1 MNSRIEQAIDDIESY
16 IDNCKFKAFSSDI
29 ILVSKPEIED
39 LLRELRMKTPEE
51 IKIYQKIISN
61 KEAILNDAKSKAQ
74 ELLDAAAVQTNELI
88 SEHQIMQQAYAQ
100 ANEIIEMATKQAQDI
115 LDNATIEANNVRA
128 SAMEYTSNILADLEK
143 IIKHSIDT
151 ATRDYNTALANLK
164 EIDSV
169 VTANRAELSPSEIV
183 EEDITDETSTENSEL
198 AEEN

>member
-1 MNSRIEQAIDDIESY
+1 NEAFKILCAYIRLLTKWEKTLPYNDRRYIWAIHH
-16 IDNCKFKAFSSDI
+16 
-29 ILVSKPEIED
+29 
-39 LLRELRMKTPEE
+39 
-51 IKIYQKIISN
+51 
-61 KEAILNDAKSKAQ
+61 LNDAINNFDSLMEMSDDDEQKIRCI
-74 ELLDAAAVQTNELI
+74 DFLI
-88 SEHQIMQQAYAQ
+88 KQGFFAQ